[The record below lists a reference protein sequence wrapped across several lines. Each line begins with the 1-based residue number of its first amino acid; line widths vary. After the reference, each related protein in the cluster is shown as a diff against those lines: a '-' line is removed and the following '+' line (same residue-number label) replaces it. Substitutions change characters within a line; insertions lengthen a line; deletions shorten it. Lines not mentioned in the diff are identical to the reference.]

1 MKLTP
6 KQKAFADEYLICGNA
21 TEAARKA
28 GYKQPHVQGSQNLEK
43 LSVSSYIAERQKQI
57 EDSRIATIDEVM
69 QYLTSVMRGE
79 IKDQFELEAPIA
91 ERTKAAQEILKR
103 NNEKRKLEVELLKL
117 ESQMKDTVSEEEP
130 EDNFMDAMNAAAG
143 EVWEDGT
150 DDRAEDQ
157 QPPG

>member
-57 EDSRIATIDEVM
+57 ESSRIADVKEVM
-69 QYLTSVMRGE
+69 EFYSAVMRGE
-79 IKDQFELEAPIA
+79 VKDQFDIDASITDRLSAGRELMKRYEKADN
-91 ERTKAAQEILKR
+91 TKNESLDRLDEILKG
-103 NNEKRKLEVELLKL
+103 LK
-117 ESQMKDTVSEEEP
+117 ENADNADTKTE
-130 EDNFMDAMNAAAG
+130 
-143 EVWEDGT
+143 
-150 DDRAEDQ
+150 
-157 QPPG
+157 

>member
-57 EDSRIATIDEVM
+57 ESSRIADVKEVM
-69 QYLTSVMRGE
+69 EFYSAVMRGE
-79 IKDQFELEAPIA
+79 VKDQFDMDASLTDRLSAGRELMKRYEKADT
-91 ERTKAAQEILKR
+91 TKNESLDRLDEILKGLKENA
-103 NNEKRKLEVELLKL
+103 NN
-117 ESQMKDTVSEEEP
+117 
-130 EDNFMDAMNAAAG
+130 ANA
-143 EVWEDGT
+143 
-150 DDRAEDQ
+150 
-157 QPPG
+157 

>member
-6 KQKAFADEYLICGNA
+6 KQKAFADEYLISGNA
-21 TEAARKA
+21 TEAAKKA
-28 GYKQPHVQGSQNLEK
+28 GYKQPHVQGSQNLGK
-43 LSVSSYIAERQKQI
+43 LSVSEYIEERQKQI

-79 IKDQFELEAPIA
+79 IKDQFDLEAPLA

-117 ESQMKDTVSEEEP
+117 ESQMKDAVSEEEP
-130 EDNFMDAMNAAAG
+130 EDNFMDAMNSAAG

-150 DDRAEDQ
+150 DDRTEDQ
-157 QPPG
+157 

>member
-28 GYKQPHVQGSQNLEK
+28 GYRQPHVQGSQNLEK
-43 LSVSSYIAERQKQI
+43 LSVSAYIAERQKQI
-57 EDSRIATIDEVM
+57 ESSRIATINEVM

-79 IKDQFELEAPIA
+79 IKDQFDLEAPLA

-143 EVWEDGT
+143 EVWEDGA
-150 DDRAEDQ
+150 DDRTEDQ
-157 QPPG
+157 

>member
-57 EDSRIATIDEVM
+57 ESSRIADVKEVM
-69 QYLTSVMRGE
+69 EFYSAVMRGE
-79 IKDQFELEAPIA
+79 VKDQFDMDASLTDRLSAGRELMKRYEKADT
-91 ERTKAAQEILKR
+91 TKNESLDRLDEILKG
-103 NNEKRKLEVELLKL
+103 LK
-117 ESQMKDTVSEEEP
+117 ENADNADT
-130 EDNFMDAMNAAAG
+130 
-143 EVWEDGT
+143 
-150 DDRAEDQ
+150 
-157 QPPG
+157 

>member
-28 GYKQPHVQGSQNLEK
+28 GYKQPHVQGSQNLGK
-43 LSVSSYIAERQKQI
+43 LSVSEYIEERQKQI

-79 IKDQFELEAPIA
+79 IKDQFDLEAPLA

-143 EVWEDGT
+143 EVWGDGT
-150 DDRAEDQ
+150 DDRTEDQ
-157 QPPG
+157 

>member
-6 KQKAFADEYLICGNA
+6 KQKTFADEYLICGNA

-28 GYKQPHVQGSQNLEK
+28 GYKQPHVQGSQNLGK
-43 LSVSSYIAERQKQI
+43 LSVSEYIEERQKQI

-150 DDRAEDQ
+150 DDRTEDQ
-157 QPPG
+157 

>member
-28 GYKQPHVQGSQNLEK
+28 GYKQPHVQGSQNLGK
-43 LSVSSYIAERQKQI
+43 LSVSEYIEERQKQI

-79 IKDQFELEAPIA
+79 IKDQFDLEAPLA

-103 NNEKRKLEVELLKL
+103 NNEKRKLEVELIKL

-157 QPPG
+157 